1 MPHVTKVH
9 TEKVDTDGEKGAQI
23 TKSLQP
29 KRL

>member
-9 TEKVDTDGEKGAQI
+9 TGKVDTDGEKGAQI
-23 TKSLQP
+23 SKNLQP